1 MDLLNSYY
9 EYEDAYCKMQYE
21 KLKDL
26 GLEMLSFINDKES
39 KELIKKLSK
48 TEWNSNLSEEKRR
61 ELSNLYLEIKN
72 WIMVHIE
79 F

>member
-1 MDLLNSYY
+1 
-9 EYEDAYCKMQYE
+9 
-21 KLKDL
+21 
-26 GLEMLSFINDKES
+26 MLSFINDKES